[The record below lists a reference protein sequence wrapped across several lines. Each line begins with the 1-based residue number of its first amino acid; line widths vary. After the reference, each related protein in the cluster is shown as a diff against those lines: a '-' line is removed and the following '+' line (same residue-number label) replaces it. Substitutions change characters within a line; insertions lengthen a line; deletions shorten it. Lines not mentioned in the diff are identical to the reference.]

1 MTLCNSLFFL
11 NAKIIEMVSKLV
23 VLGIKGG
30 LRVRREVSMAIKGP

>member
-1 MTLCNSLFFL
+1 MTLCNSLFFF

-30 LRVRREVSMAIKGP
+30 LGSEGKWVWQ